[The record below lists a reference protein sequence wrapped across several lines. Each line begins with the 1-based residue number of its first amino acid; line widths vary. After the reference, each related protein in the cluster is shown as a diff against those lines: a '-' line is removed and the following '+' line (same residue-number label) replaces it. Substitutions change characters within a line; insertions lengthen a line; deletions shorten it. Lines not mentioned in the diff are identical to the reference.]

1 MLKRIVSSTL
11 AIILAAIVLTGFA
24 RPALARPAWTE
35 AEFRLLS
42 NYAKPAFIPNG
53 ELSYELLK
61 GAWYGIGGA
70 LGGVAGTMIACYT
83 VDALIAPVNPPAAAY
98 LATLCPGIG
107 ATVGGAGGLVGANT
121 VISLK

>member
-24 RPALARPAWTE
+24 RPAFAWTE
-35 AEFRLLS
+35 AEFRPLS

-61 GAWYGIGGA
+61 GVWYGIGGA

-83 VDALIAPVNPPAAAY
+83 VDALIAPVSPPAAAY

-107 ATVGGAGGLVGANT
+107 ATVGGVGGLVGAN
-121 VISLK
+121 VISPN